1 MISNN
6 IKQSFRSLKHNKLYS
21 FLNIGGFAVGFAV
34 CMVLALYT
42 FKENSV
48 DKDFANHSNL
58 YRLIDTERN
67 SCHLDYDIAQILP
80 AQFPD
85 IKLAV
90 PFNYISFADEKANVY
105 MKKLDGE
112 DFIQSKAMIS
122 TTNDFFKAF
131 SLPIIA
137 GDSDAPFADLNSV
150 VLTKSIAQKLFGTTD
165 VIGEIIDF
173 AGMFSIP
180 ISAVCEDIP
189 ANSSI
194 DADIFYNSENENFR
208 FSQNCNDNVCCNPFD
223 IYVELNDNVNTEQFA
238 EIVNEDFP
246 ANKMFTK
253 NIRLQPLADIY
264 LESGIDANKNRAGS
278 KAMINIFLSIAILIM
293 LLSVINYVNLSISK
307 QLTTLKDIA
316 IKVTNGAGAKQLR
329 AYYLVDVSIS
339 VLIAFVLAIG
349 ISALVL
355 PFAEQLLGTTLN
367 LTWLSS
373 PLLIT
378 GFAAILISTI
388 LISSF
393 APVYIVSRFDVQR
406 LFGKK
411 QSSLGK
417 QFGKK
422 ALTTFQLSTAMMLL
436 IGLIVIQKQ
445 IHFVKDKDLGFDKEQ
460 LVRIDYSRGA
470 QNIDAMKQRIDQLA
484 FVKNSSL
491 SHGAPGSIY
500 NKMSTDTK
508 GQNNFV
514 ADCIFA
520 DDQFLETF
528 DIHLLE
534 GREFQKSDLNNACL
548 INETAYKKYG
558 WDNLENRKFN
568 NGKEGGYNVV
578 GVVRDFNVASLHTGI
593 TPVCILY
600 NPQFDC
606 INVKLAQGS
615 VGDQIQQLK
624 NIWGDFFP
632 DEPMRFS
639 FYDAYFDAFYHK
651 EEREG
656 KAIAVFSIIAFMI
669 TCLGLI
675 GQIFQTTNARI
686 KEIGVRKVNGAT
698 ISEVMSM
705 LNKDF
710 VRWVVIAFVIATPV
724 AYLAMNKWLENFAY
738 KTTLSWWIFA
748 LAGLLALGIALLTVS
763 WQSWRAATR
772 NPVEALRYE

>member
-1 MISNN
+1 
-6 IKQSFRSLKHNKLYS
+6 
-21 FLNIGGFAVGFAV
+21 
-34 CMVLALYT
+34 MVLALYT
-42 FKENSV
+42 FKEYSV
-48 DKDFANHSNL
+48 DKGFENHSKL

-67 SCHLDYDIAQILP
+67 SCHLDYDVAQSLK

-85 IKLAV
+85 IKIAV
-90 PFNYISFADEKANVY
+90 PFDYVSFADEKANIY

-112 DFIQSKAMIS
+112 DFIQSKSMIS

-131 SLPIIA
+131 SVPIIA
-137 GDSDAPFADLNSV
+137 GNSDAPFADLNSA

-180 ISAVCEDIP
+180 VSAVCEDIP

-208 FSQNCNDNVCCNPFD
+208 FSQNCNGNVCCNPVD
-223 IYVELNDNVNTEQFA
+223 IYVELNDNVNPKQFA
-238 EIVNEDFP
+238 EVANKNFP
-246 ANKMFTK
+246 ANKMSTK
-253 NIRLQPLADIY
+253 NIRLQPLTDIY
-264 LESGIDANKNRAGS
+264 LEPGIEANKNKAGS
-278 KAMINIFLSIAILIM
+278 KAMMNIFLSIAILIM

-316 IKVTNGAGAKQLR
+316 IKVTNGAGVKQLR
-329 AYYLVDVSIS
+329 GYYLIDVSIS
-339 VLIAFVLAIG
+339 VLIAFILAIG

-355 PFAEQLLGTTLN
+355 PFAEQLLGTTLK
-367 LTWLSS
+367 LTWLAS
-373 PLLIT
+373 PLLLVV
-378 GFAAILISTI
+378 FAGILISTI

-411 QSSLGK
+411 QLSLGK
-417 QFGKK
+417 QFGRK

-436 IGLIVIQKQ
+436 IGLIIIQKQ

-460 LVRIDYSRGA
+460 LVRIDYTKGA

-484 FVKNSSL
+484 FVQNSSL

-500 NKMSTDTK
+500 NKMSSNTK
-508 GQNNFV
+508 DKNQFMF
-514 ADCIFA
+514 DCVFA
-520 DDQFLETF
+520 DDHFLETF
-528 DIHLLE
+528 DIQLLE
-534 GREFQKSDLNNACL
+534 GRGFQNSDLNNACL
-548 INETAYKKYG
+548 INETAYKKFG
-558 WDNLENRKFN
+558 WNNLENRKFN

-606 INVKLAQGS
+606 INVKLAQGN
-615 VGDQIQQLK
+615 VREQIQQLK

-669 TCLGLI
+669 TCLGLV

-686 KEIGVRKVNGAT
+686 KEIGIRKVNGAKIT
-698 ISEVMSM
+698 EVMAM

-710 VRWVVIAFVIATPV
+710 VKWVAIAFIIATP
-724 AYLAMNKWLENFAY
+724 LAWYSMHKWLENFAY
-738 KTTLSWWIFA
+738 KTNLSWWIFA
-748 LAGLLALGIALLTVS
+748 LAGVLALGIALLTVS
-763 WQSWRAATR
+763 WQSWKAATR